1 MTATLLIH
9 NSKVQNSIIEYVY
22 HIYYIVCMKYSDNTM
37 LNECKKI
44 HRLWRKERKM
54 NIFPINVFFSMMIF
68 PGNDNDDDR
77 LHKLFELL
85 AQLR

>member
-1 MTATLLIH
+1 MTIQCLMNAKRFTGYGEKNGKGIH
-9 NSKVQNSIIEYVY
+9 F
-22 HIYYIVCMKYSDNTM
+22 
-37 LNECKKI
+37 
-44 HRLWRKERKM
+44 RLM
-54 NIFPINVFFSMMIF
+54 FFFSMMIF

>member
-1 MTATLLIH
+1 MTIQCLMNAKRFTGYGEK
-9 NSKVQNSIIEYVY
+9 NGKG
-22 HIYYIVCMKYSDNTM
+22 IYF
-37 LNECKKI
+37 
-44 HRLWRKERKM
+44 RLM
-54 NIFPINVFFSMMIF
+54 FFFSMMIF